1 MRRVEQNLITLSFA
15 DRPLEQKYLSQYHQ
29 AILKQTRIA
38 LLVGAALYTLFSV
51 LDAWIAPE
59 QQQALALIRFGFAV
73 PWLLLVFSL
82 SFRSGFPRNLQKWL
96 ISAAG
101 VAGLGVA
108 AIVGVTDSMASAW
121 FAISL
126 TLVIIWSFTLSG
138 LRFFNACLVCLPLVV
153 LNDLVSWCLAHP
165 PLPLFIN
172 NNFQILS
179 ALVISMF
186 AGYTIESYARRDFL
200 NTRTIEAE
208 RLANERLL
216 LNILP
221 AAIAQR
227 LKQQE
232 VTIADRFETIPI
244 LFADLVGFTPLSA
257 QLNPIQLVELLN
269 RLFSAFDALTDRYG
283 LEKIKTIGDAYMV
296 VGGVPNSHP
305 DPVGAIADLAL
316 AMRTEVQRL
325 AQGGSSPLT
334 LRIGIHT
341 GTVVAGVIGKKK
353 FSYDIWGDAVNTAS
367 RMESHGQPNRIHIT
381 AATAAQLQSR
391 YDCQYRGQIEIKG
404 KGLMETYW
412 LLGKRQLD

>member
-1 MRRVEQNLITLSFA
+1 MQPAGQNPITLSFA
-15 DRPLEQKYLSQYHQ
+15 DRELEQTYLAQYHQ
-29 AILKQTRIA
+29 AILVQVRIA

-51 LDAWIAPE
+51 LDVWIAPA
-59 QQQALALIRFGFAV
+59 QQQELAIIRFGFAV
-73 PWLLLVFSL
+73 PWLLLVFCL
-82 SFRSGFPRNLQKWL
+82 SFRSGFQRNLQTWL
-96 ISAAG
+96 GSAAG
-101 VAGLGVA
+101 VGGLGIA
-108 AIVGVTDSMASAW
+108 AIVGVTDGMASAW
-121 FAISL
+121 FAVSL
-126 TLVIIWSFTLSG
+126 ILVIIWSFTLSG
-138 LRFFNACLVCLPLVV
+138 LRFFNAFQVCVPLVV
-153 LNDLVSWCLAHP
+153 LNDAVSWGLSHP

-186 AGYTIESYARRDFL
+186 AGYTIEWYARRDFL
-200 NTRTIEAE
+200 NARTIEAE

-221 AAIAQR
+221 VAIAQR

-232 VTIADRFETIPI
+232 ATIADRFESIPI

-269 RLFSAFDALTDRYG
+269 TLFSAFDLLTERYQ

-296 VGGVPNSHP
+296 VGGLPNPHP
-305 DPVGAIADLAL
+305 DPVGAIAELAL
-316 AMRTEVQRL
+316 AMRTEVQHL
-325 AQGGSSPLT
+325 AQRQNTKLAV
-334 LRIGIHT
+334 RIGIHT

-367 RMESHGQPNRIHIT
+367 RMESHGQPDRIHIT
-381 AATAAQLQSR
+381 AATAALLQNR
-391 YDCQYRGQIEIKG
+391 YDCQRRGQIEIKG

-412 LLGKRQLD
+412 LRGKR